1 MGSEAVNDDLLG
13 EVPTDAAI
21 LIAGPPMTGKYELLL
36 RLLRLRADRVIF
48 VTTKHGYERVR
59 SDFESLVGSFDA
71 ERLGIVDC
79 VSYHHA
85 VDPSEVTGPVSFTD
99 SPENLTRI
107 GVKFTGLFDEFLE
120 AVGEEG
126 TIAVGLHSVSQLL
139 MHSEV
144 KQVYQF
150 LQVLV
155 GQIRNAGHQVV
166 AVVDVATTDDETV
179 TTLQQHFDGLV
190 LTRENDAGR
199 RECRIRGLGPSATAW
214 TEF

>member
-13 EVPTDAAI
+13 EVPADAAV

-36 RLLRLRADRVIF
+36 RLLRLQSDRIIF
-48 VTTKHGYERVR
+48 ITTKHGYERVR
-59 SDFESLVGSFDA
+59 SDFASFGDGYDES
-71 ERLGIVDC
+71 RLGIVDC
-79 VSYHHA
+79 VSYHHSI
-85 VDPSEVTGPVSFTD
+85 DPASVSGPVAFTD

-120 AVGEEG
+120 DVEDGRL
-126 TIAVGLHSVSQLL
+126 AVGLHSISQLL

-155 GQIRNAGHQVV
+155 GQIRNEGHQVV
-166 AVVDVATTDDETV
+166 AVVDVASVEDETI
-179 TTLQQHFDGLV
+179 TTLQQHFDGLI
-190 LTRENDAGR
+190 LTRENEAGR
-199 RECRIRGLGPSATAW
+199 RECRLRGIRPSATAW